1 MNLNKILLKLILS
14 REDIQ
19 AVSMWEGNLTG
30 VIASSAQLK
39 LEERDWSVR
48 GHILTI
54 SLICIH
60 IHVGALCNNF
70 LKTF

>member
-1 MNLNKILLKLILS
+1 
-14 REDIQ
+14 
-19 AVSMWEGNLTG
+19 MWEGNLTG

-60 IHVGALCNNF
+60 IHVGAFCYNF